1 MKRPVT
7 GLKRGKMKQVGIILG
22 SDSDLPEIKGCFEI
36 FDRFNIS
43 YEVLV
48 SSAHRT
54 PEKTSEWVK
63 GAAGRGLKVII
74 AAAGGAAHLPGVVA
88 AYTLLPVIGI
98 PVESGIAG
106 GLDSLLSISQMPAG
120 IPVAAMAAG
129 RAGGTNAALFAA
141 NILALSDA
149 SVAEKLSSY
158 RKEMEKKILEKNEMI
173 DQAGLMNYIK
183 MLEGK
188 NDRK

>member
-1 MKRPVT
+1 MI
-7 GLKRGKMKQVGIILG
+7 QVGVILG
-22 SDSDLPEIKGCFEI
+22 SDSDLPKIKGCFEI
-36 FDRFNIS
+36 FDKFNIS

-54 PEKTSEWVK
+54 PEKTAEWVK
-63 GAAGRGLKVII
+63 GAADRGVRVII

-88 AYTLLPVIGI
+88 SHTILPVIGI

-120 IPVAAMAAG
+120 IPVATMAAG

-141 NILALSDA
+141 NILALTDSA
-149 SVAEKLSSY
+149 VAEKLNSY
-158 RKEMEKKILEKNEMI
+158 RKEMQNRILEKNEMI
-173 DQAGLMNYIK
+173 NQTGLKNYIK
-183 MLEGK
+183 MMEGK
-188 NDRK
+188 K

>member
-1 MKRPVT
+1 MKKPVT

>member
-1 MKRPVT
+1 MKKPVT

-98 PVESGIAG
+98 PVESGIVG